1 MRLPHDSVAGTI
13 LSGLALT
20 ALLFLLVRALVQAG

>member
-13 LSGLALT
+13 ASGLALT
-20 ALLFLLVRALVQAG
+20 AILFLIVRALVGAG

>member
-20 ALLFLLVRALVQAG
+20 ALLFLLVRALAQAG